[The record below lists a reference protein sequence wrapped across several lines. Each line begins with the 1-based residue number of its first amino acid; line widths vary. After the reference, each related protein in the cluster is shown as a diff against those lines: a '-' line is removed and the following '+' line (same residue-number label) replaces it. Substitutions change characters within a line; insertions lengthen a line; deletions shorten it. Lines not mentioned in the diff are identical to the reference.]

1 MLIRFASLFVVLA
14 AGLAAVIGLTW
25 SAPVQIAA
33 EEKPAASKPDP
44 AAVERAR
51 DEVKKL
57 DDLYKTA
64 VVGITGTYVE
74 KQSDVPAATV
84 AKALF
89 EAMHKKGYH
98 SAKLLD
104 ATGKPKSKKNVATT
118 DFEKKV
124 VTDIKGGKK
133 YVEEIGESDGKPV
146 LRAGTIVPAVMT
158 QCVVCH
164 GVKEGQLLGVIVYEV
179 PIK

>member
-1 MLIRFASLFVVLA
+1 MAVRIGSLFVVLIC
-14 AGLAAVIGLTW
+14 GVLGILALTW
-25 SAPVQIAA
+25 SAPQPVAA
-33 EEKPAASKPDP
+33 EEKKETRKPDA

-51 DEVKKL
+51 EEVKKL

-64 VVGITGTYVE
+64 VVGITQTYVE
-74 KQSDVPAATV
+74 KQSDVPAAAV

-98 SAKLLD
+98 SARLVD
-104 ATGKPKSKKNVATT
+104 ASGKPKSRKNVAET

-124 VTDIKGGKK
+124 VADIKGGKT
-133 YVEEIGESDGKPV
+133 YTEEVGERDGKPV
-146 LRAGTIVPAVMT
+146 FRAGTIVPAVMK
-158 QCVVCH
+158 QCGVCH
-164 GVKEGQLLGVIVYEV
+164 GVKEGELLGVLVYEV